1 MAGYVDTKFDLKSL
15 KETVVRALRE
25 DVGDGDVTTEWTL
38 APGAEAR
45 ARFEARQPGI
55 LSGLFPACLA
65 FREVD
70 ASLEFRA
77 LLADGDRVESGQPIA
92 EVRGAAQSML
102 TGERTALNFIR
113 HLSGIAS
120 MTRQYVDAVRNTGA
134 RIVDTRKTTP
144 GLRDLEKRAVL
155 HGGGDNHRHGLFDMV
170 LIKDNHIAAAGG
182 IGAAVRMCRSNMER
196 SGKRYDIEVETG
208 SLDQVE
214 EAVRSG
220 ADWIMLDN
228 MSDAE
233 MRTAVDRIRALT
245 GAERSIVVEASGA
258 ISLERLESIA
268 YTGVD
273 VISVGALT
281 HSAPA
286 LDISLYLVATA

>member
-1 MAGYVDTKFDLKSL
+1 MDTKFDPVSL
-15 KETVVRALRE
+15 EEIVARALRE
-25 DVGDGDVTTEWTL
+25 DVGDGDVTTAWTL
-38 APGAEAR
+38 APDVQAR
-45 ARFEARQPGI
+45 ARFEARQPGV
-55 LSGLFPACLA
+55 LSGLFPASLT

-70 ASLEFRA
+70 PGLEFRV
-77 LLADGDRVESGQPIA
+77 LLTDGDRLEPGQPIA
-92 EVRGAAQSML
+92 EVRGAAPSVL
-102 TGERTALNFIR
+102 TAERTALNFLR

-144 GLRDLEKRAVL
+144 GLRELEKRAVL

-182 IGAAVRMCRSNMER
+182 IAAAVRRCRSNMAR
-196 SGKRYDIEVETG
+196 SGRWYDIEVETG

-214 EAVRSG
+214 EAARSG

-228 MSDAE
+228 MSSEE
-233 MRTAVDRIRALT
+233 MRTAVGRIRALT
-245 GAERSIVVEASGA
+245 ATDGAIVVEASGA
-258 ISLERLESIA
+258 ITLERLEEIA
-268 YTGVD
+268 ETGVD

-286 LDISLYLVATA
+286 LDISLNVMAST

>member
-1 MAGYVDTKFDLKSL
+1 MDTNFDPVSL
-15 KETVVRALRE
+15 EEIVARALRE

-38 APGAEAR
+38 SPGAVAC
-45 ARFEARQPGI
+45 ARFEARQAGV
-55 LSGLFPACLA
+55 LSGLYPACLA

-70 ASLEFRA
+70 PGLEFRA
-77 LLADGDRVESGQPIA
+77 RLTDGDQVEPGQPIA
-92 EVRGAAQSML
+92 EVRGAARSLL
-102 TGERTALNFIR
+102 TAERTALNFMR
-113 HLSGIAS
+113 HLSGIAT
-120 MTRQYVDAVRNTGA
+120 MTRQYVDAVRNTGT

-155 HGGGDNHRHGLFDMV
+155 HGGGTNHRHGLFDMV

-182 IGAAVRMCRSNMER
+182 IAAAVRRCRSNMDH
-196 SGKRYDIEVETG
+196 SGRRYDIEVETS

-228 MSDAE
+228 MSTEE

-245 GAERSIVVEASGA
+245 VADRSIVVEASGA
-258 ISLERLESIA
+258 ITLDRIEEIA
-268 YTGVD
+268 KSGVD

-286 LDISLYLVATA
+286 LDISLNIKETA